1 MTESLSDKP
10 LTGQKGVREKND
22 EVLAESA
29 TLPLSDYGRVA
40 RDPTRIADWTCR
52 IPGKHYPTGDVAPIE
67 CFQRVLRLSYRGL
80 VGLRKETYVIFLK
93 EDPRQECYRGACRDF
108 LSPPRCRLEQ
118 HRNQAAERIER
129 LSFRRAG

>member
-29 TLPLSDYGRVA
+29 TLPLSDYRRVA

-52 IPGKHYPTGDVAPIE
+52 ISGKHYPTRDVVPIA
-67 CFQRVLRLSYRGL
+67 CFQGVLRLSHPQNIQFCGRAL
-80 VGLRKETYVIFLK
+80 FQSLELLRT
-93 EDPRQECYRGACRDF
+93 DCTA
-108 LSPPRCRLEQ
+108 
-118 HRNQAAERIER
+118 
-129 LSFRRAG
+129 